1 MKLIETSLDITKAY
15 GQDSPD
21 WKTLPKLTVDFERQ
35 YGFEDL
41 TAKEIDNSLDEIYL
55 DGEVVDELE
64 YMSDKLGYDHSDP
77 AQFEIGKQR
86 ARAWSLIN
94 NAHTRSLY
102 FYCQNTEARS
112 EAKLDECI
120 DRLSKNNLHKLASFF

>member
-1 MKLIETSLDITKAY
+1 
-15 GQDSPD
+15 
-21 WKTLPKLTVDFERQ
+21 LPKLTVDFERQ

-77 AQFEIGKQR
+77 A
-86 ARAWSLIN
+86 
-94 NAHTRSLY
+94 
-102 FYCQNTEARS
+102 
-112 EAKLDECI
+112 
-120 DRLSKNNLHKLASFF
+120 